1 MSYISDKHFVLAIEL
16 ITLIRVVVELVN
28 VLVK

>member
-1 MSYISDKHFVLAIEL
+1 MSNNSEKHFVLAIEI
-16 ITLIRVVVELVN
+16 ITLIRVMLELVN